1 MNVLNKKITLAL
13 IAILILFGLKTDLNA
28 QRLDISGTV
37 SYGRVG
43 NLVTL
48 NAGRIDH
55 YINPLYYQSGTL
67 YLQLWTCLTPFNGL
81 QTSLGYKVA
90 EATLDPLFEGYFYQ
104 NVSQTVPFFAPPD
117 GTYYMVMV
125 LAESDGY
132 QRLTVD
138 WFNFPN
144 TETFGYV
151 PPPPPVVIS
160 PSITSHPASLNVT
173 AGASATLSVST
184 NGTSPS
190 YQWYK
195 SGSPISGATASS
207 YSIQSALASDA
218 GNYTV
223 TVFNSA
229 GSVSSNAATLTVTP
243 PPPTLSITSQPLA
256 TQILNTGSAATLN
269 VSASGTALTYQWY
282 QGARGDTSKPVG
294 GNSSSFTTP
303 SLAINSSYWVR
314 VSNPGESVDTSE
326 SVIVVWPQGIRVGDQ
341 FSANLSP
348 LASGGK
354 TLKLVGKLPAGLS
367 LNTKTW
373 QVSGT
378 VTGNAGNFTPSIQVI
393 QNKAVLQTISIPISV
408 GNFPTSLLGNYEALL
423 KGQNG
428 APFGV
433 FKLTTGKN
441 VWTASLET
449 LGQAKRTAKGGF
461 VLQQGT
467 ESASLAAK
475 FAATKTAPAIALNFT
490 LDGGSPFLF
499 GSHGAGA
506 LEGFKMIDSLASAT
520 KPILYNLIMDQGMMD
535 ALDEPA
541 GKGWASGSFAKTGI
555 GTFKGM
561 LGDAT
566 ACSFPLRLSVTGQ
579 AILWAQPYANKNSFI
594 GGVVDLDDLVPN
606 ANNYEALE
614 PRVSWVNVADSKTLS
629 YPGGF
634 SFEYI
639 NVSGSSWLV
648 PATHTALGN
657 SLGWLGGEKCTVRI
671 YGAGMSNQSQQGAV
685 KLPTEFILDKAFKL
699 IAPVNSSTLK
709 WSGSVVKGT
718 GAFSGSFS
726 LPAGFATNTITGS
739 GAVSGLLLQEDKWG
753 ITTGLGLIQV
763 PISGAKGSFRTA
775 ALTLEQ

>member
-1 MNVLNKKITLAL
+1 MNVINKKITLAL
-13 IAILILFGLKTDLNA
+13 ISILILFGLKTDLNA

-37 SYGRVG
+37 SYFRVG
-43 NLVTL
+43 NHVTL
-48 NAGRIDH
+48 NAARIDH

-104 NVSQTVPFFAPPD
+104 NVSQTVPFVAPPD

-138 WFNFPN
+138 WHNFPN
-144 TETFGYV
+144 TDTFGYA

-160 PSITSHPASLNVT
+160 PSITSHPASLNVI
-173 AGASATLSVST
+173 AGASATFSVST

-243 PPPTLSITSQPLA
+243 PPPTLSITSQPLV
-256 TQILNTGSAATLN
+256 TQILNAGSAATLS
-269 VSASGTALTYQWY
+269 VLASGTALTYQWY
-282 QGARGDTSKPVG
+282 EGARGDTSIPVG
-294 GNSSSFTTP
+294 GNSSSLTTP
-303 SLAINSSYWVR
+303 PLSNNTSFWVR
-314 VSNPGESVDTSE
+314 ISNADGFVDSTASA
-326 SVIVVWPQGIRVGDQ
+326 IILWPQGIRVGDQ
-341 FSANLSP
+341 FAVNLSP
-348 LASGGK
+348 LAAGGK

-367 LNTKTW
+367 LNTITS
-373 QVSGT
+373 QILGT

-393 QNKAVLQTISIPISV
+393 QNNAVLQTISIPISV
-408 GNFPTSLLGNYEALL
+408 GNFPISFLGNYEALL
-423 KGQNG
+423 KDQNG

-449 LGQAKRTAKGGF
+449 LGHARRTTKGSF
-461 VLQQGT
+461 VLQKGAD
-467 ESASLAAK
+467 SASLEAK
-475 FAATKTAPAIALNFT
+475 FAATKTAPAIVLNFT
-490 LDGGSPFLF
+490 LDGSSPYLF
-499 GSHGAGA
+499 GNHGAGA
-506 LEGFKMIDSLASAT
+506 IEGFKMIDSLANTA
-520 KPILYNLIMDQGMMD
+520 KPILYNLILDQGKVD
-535 ALDEPA
+535 ALDKPA
-541 GKGWASGSFAKTGI
+541 GKGWASGAFTKTGI

-579 AILWAQPYANKNSFI
+579 AILWARPYANKNSLI
-594 GGVVDLDDLVPN
+594 AGVVDLVDLVPN
-606 ANNYEALE
+606 ANNYDALE
-614 PRVSWVNVADSKTLS
+614 PGVSWVKVADSKTLS
-629 YPGGF
+629 YPSGF
-634 SFEYI
+634 SFDYI
-639 NVSGSSWLV
+639 NVSGSSWIV

-671 YGAGMSNQSQQGAV
+671 YGPGMSNQSQQEGV

-699 IAPVNSSTLK
+699 IAPVNSTSLQ
-709 WSGSVVKGT
+709 WSGRVVKGT

-739 GAVSGLLLQEDKWG
+739 GAVSGLLLQDDKWG
-753 ITTGLGLIQV
+753 ITTGLGLIQL